1 MPIVI
6 ISHRLDG
13 LLVYAKLKRDMRKNL
28 VIVSIIICVIYLIN
42 PTLGVF
48 ELIPDNLPLIG
59 NIDEVFVAGLLLSL
73 INFLRTGE
81 FRLLKQSRKKNDQ

>member
-1 MPIVI
+1 MNRTLALSLIVVCI
-6 ISHRLDG
+6 
-13 LLVYAKLKRDMRKNL
+13 
-28 VIVSIIICVIYLIN
+28 IYLIN

-48 ELIPDNLPLIG
+48 EILPDNLPFVG

-81 FRLLKQSRKKNDQ
+81 FKLLRQEKKK

>member
-1 MPIVI
+1 MKKALSILLIIACIV
-6 ISHRLDG
+6 
-13 LLVYAKLKRDMRKNL
+13 
-28 VIVSIIICVIYLIN
+28 YLIN

-48 ELIPDNLPLIG
+48 ELIPDNLPVVG

-81 FRLLKQSRKKNDQ
+81 FRLINQNKKGSS

>member
-1 MPIVI
+1 MNRTLALSLIVVCI
-6 ISHRLDG
+6 
-13 LLVYAKLKRDMRKNL
+13 
-28 VIVSIIICVIYLIN
+28 IYLIN

-48 ELIPDNLPLIG
+48 EILPDNLPFVG

-81 FRLLKQSRKKNDQ
+81 FKLLRQEKKKWLI

>member
-1 MPIVI
+1 MKKALSILLIIACIV
-6 ISHRLDG
+6 
-13 LLVYAKLKRDMRKNL
+13 
-28 VIVSIIICVIYLIN
+28 YLIN

-48 ELIPDNLPLIG
+48 ELIPDNLPIVG

-81 FRLLKQSRKKNDQ
+81 FRLINQNKKGSS

>member
-1 MPIVI
+1 MKKVLSILLIIACIV
-6 ISHRLDG
+6 
-13 LLVYAKLKRDMRKNL
+13 
-28 VIVSIIICVIYLIN
+28 YLIN

-48 ELIPDNLPLIG
+48 ELIPDNLPIVG

-81 FRLLKQSRKKNDQ
+81 FRLINQNKKGSS

>member
-1 MPIVI
+1 MKKALSILLIITCIV
-6 ISHRLDG
+6 
-13 LLVYAKLKRDMRKNL
+13 
-28 VIVSIIICVIYLIN
+28 YLIN

-48 ELIPDNLPLIG
+48 ELIPDNLPIVG

-81 FRLLKQSRKKNDQ
+81 FRLINQNKKGSS

>member
-1 MPIVI
+1 MKKALSILLIIACIV
-6 ISHRLDG
+6 
-13 LLVYAKLKRDMRKNL
+13 
-28 VIVSIIICVIYLIN
+28 YLIN

-48 ELIPDNLPLIG
+48 ELIPDNLPIVG

-81 FRLLKQSRKKNDQ
+81 FRLINQNKKGSF

>member
-1 MPIVI
+1 MKKALSILLIIACIV
-6 ISHRLDG
+6 H
-13 LLVYAKLKRDMRKNL
+13 LV
-28 VIVSIIICVIYLIN
+28 N

-48 ELIPDNLPLIG
+48 ELIPDNLPIVG

-81 FRLLKQSRKKNDQ
+81 FRLIHQNEKGSS

>member
-1 MPIVI
+1 MKKALSILLIIACIV
-6 ISHRLDG
+6 
-13 LLVYAKLKRDMRKNL
+13 
-28 VIVSIIICVIYLIN
+28 YLIN

-48 ELIPDNLPLIG
+48 ELIPDNLPVVG

-81 FRLLKQSRKKNDQ
+81 FRLINHNKKGSS

>member
-1 MPIVI
+1 MKKA
-6 ISHRLDG
+6 L
-13 LLVYAKLKRDMRKNL
+13 
-28 VIVSIIICVIYLIN
+28 SIILIIACIVYLIN

-48 ELIPDNLPLIG
+48 ELIPDNLPIVG

-81 FRLLKQSRKKNDQ
+81 FRLINQNKKGSS

>member
-1 MPIVI
+1 MKKALSILLI
-6 ISHRLDG
+6 I
-13 LLVYAKLKRDMRKNL
+13 A
-28 VIVSIIICVIYLIN
+28 CVVYLIN

-48 ELIPDNLPLIG
+48 ELIPDNLPIVG

-81 FRLLKQSRKKNDQ
+81 FRLINQNKKGSS

>member
-1 MPIVI
+1 MKKALSILLIITCIV
-6 ISHRLDG
+6 
-13 LLVYAKLKRDMRKNL
+13 
-28 VIVSIIICVIYLIN
+28 YLIN

-48 ELIPDNLPLIG
+48 ELIPDNLPVVG

-81 FRLLKQSRKKNDQ
+81 FRLINQNKKGPS

>member
-1 MPIVI
+1 MKKVLSILLIIACIV
-6 ISHRLDG
+6 
-13 LLVYAKLKRDMRKNL
+13 
-28 VIVSIIICVIYLIN
+28 YLIN

-48 ELIPDNLPLIG
+48 ELIPDNLPIVG

-81 FRLLKQSRKKNDQ
+81 FRLINQNKKRSS

>member
-1 MPIVI
+1 MKKALSILLIITCIV
-6 ISHRLDG
+6 
-13 LLVYAKLKRDMRKNL
+13 
-28 VIVSIIICVIYLIN
+28 YLIN

-48 ELIPDNLPLIG
+48 ELIPDNLPVVG

-81 FRLLKQSRKKNDQ
+81 FRLINQNKKGSS

>member
-1 MPIVI
+1 MLKLTYMKKALSILLIIACIV
-6 ISHRLDG
+6 
-13 LLVYAKLKRDMRKNL
+13 
-28 VIVSIIICVIYLIN
+28 YLIN

-48 ELIPDNLPLIG
+48 ELIPDNLPIVG

-81 FRLLKQSRKKNDQ
+81 FRLIHQNKKGSS

>member
-1 MPIVI
+1 MKKALSILLIIACIV
-6 ISHRLDG
+6 
-13 LLVYAKLKRDMRKNL
+13 
-28 VIVSIIICVIYLIN
+28 YLIN

-48 ELIPDNLPLIG
+48 ELIPDNLPVVG

-81 FRLLKQSRKKNDQ
+81 FRLINQNKKGSF